1 MFDVLYTL
9 EYADIDS
16 NTVVKENYFKIYYFY
31 QYSTSVYTHEYR
43 YILGA

>member
-31 QYSTSVYTHEYR
+31 QFSIAKYYKAPNIDIS
-43 YILGA
+43 